1 MQLKLTLA
9 LAGFAM
15 AGLALA
21 QTAPAPTDFVGKPMP
36 SFSMTALDGTKVTN
50 ETLKGKAY
58 IVDFW
63 ATWCGPCKKAAPI
76 MQELHAKYNESG
88 LVVIGANTFE
98 RAAGPD
104 NAKQYKTEHGYGY
117 LFTYGNDDFAKSLNI
132 KGIPTFFFVDK
143 EGMVSDVIIGFT
155 EQWKQKF
162 MDAAS
167 KAMNH

>member
-88 LVVIGANTFE
+88 LVV
-98 RAAGPD
+98 
-104 NAKQYKTEHGYGY
+104 
-117 LFTYGNDDFAKSLNI
+117 
-132 KGIPTFFFVDK
+132 
-143 EGMVSDVIIGFT
+143 
-155 EQWKQKF
+155 
-162 MDAAS
+162 
-167 KAMNH
+167 